1 MIKEYPNGGLL
12 SLTPTECSGQDLSP
26 TQSSKTHFDVLKY
39 NSPTFSKTMVH
50 LGSSSNKL
58 EINFTLR
65 ALLNNCH

>member
-12 SLTPTECSGQDLSP
+12 SLTPTECSDQDLSP

-50 LGSSSNKL
+50 LDRVK
-58 EINFTLR
+58 
-65 ALLNNCH
+65 